1 MYPATMD
8 SLSLKIHSFLRSAGY
23 ELDSKTDSATQLV
36 AYFESEYGLK
46 MMGFFE
52 SEWVSEQ
59 IERDLT
65 SEDALEMRENV
76 SPERR
81 HAFDRDVAAIWD

>member
-1 MYPATMD
+1 
-8 SLSLKIHSFLRSAGY
+8 
-23 ELDSKTDSATQLV
+23 LV

-65 SEDALEMRENV
+65 SDDVLEMRENV

>member
-1 MYPATMD
+1 MYPTPMD

-36 AYFESEYGLK
+36 AYFESEYSIK

-52 SEWVSEQ
+52 SEWISEQ

-65 SEDALEMRENV
+65 SDDVREMRENV
-76 SPERR
+76 PSERR
-81 HAFDRDVAAIWD
+81 HAFDMDVAAIWD